1 MSNMDSTVSKLEQR
15 ISILEEFVKNGSLAS
30 DNERK
35 LLNQLNMERLK
46 NRIYYQIIKNNTTIR
61 IEDIVIDDQ
70 IVFDNFNDKSNTG
83 NIEIIPKVTL
93 ALDNLSQQQLHI
105 TEQNVIESN
114 TQSSIQ
120 SSVQPSTQKKKTSTS
135 KESAGQRPRKKVYRS
150 IKMSDEQLK
159 SEPTT
164 EELSQYIKT
173 IDDSIK
179 EKMDEFSDIEVVYK
193 DLKVQFELLKT
204 SRIYTKILEE
214 IKRLRSSIF
223 GRMNISDYKNLVLEH
238 TRVMEDI
245 LHDKNYTEKKSRTI
259 ISKSL
264 SSLESRLV
272 SYTDY
277 TIQHIEVDEVEKL
290 GIVLDLYSQIDKDYV
305 CYNKKYISELFYNY
319 GTVLFSL
326 QANLERYLFNR
337 YGFKNIVY
345 LPIQKSTDNDPYS
358 FYVLENY
365 RDRKRYWKMD
375 CRLEELTQNL
385 IETVMPYMIS
395 MFRKIYRDVFSDNNF
410 RPNFLSFC
418 QVTECDCEQLLQNIT
433 LMAYPRKFQKV
444 IQNIVKKN
452 SSIVVTESDK
462 FNMYSDDVLQR
473 RRFHEKEDVD
483 FLEIMK
489 QLFDGISSDE
499 AVDFY
504 RARGIN
510 QV

>member
-1 MSNMDSTVSKLEQR
+1 MNVMDSIVSKLDQR
-15 ISILEEFVKNGSLAS
+15 ISSLEEIVKSYS
-30 DNERK
+30 IQTENERK
-35 LLNQLNMERLK
+35 LLNQLNMERFK

-61 IEDIVIDDQ
+61 IEDILTEETILNSSINDTLNMSIHESHVI
-70 IVFDNFNDKSNTG
+70 
-83 NIEIIPKVTL
+83 
-93 ALDNLSQQQLHI
+93 
-105 TEQNVIESN
+105 QNVDSIPTILPDNSTSN
-114 TQSSIQ
+114 IQQSIQTDEQ
-120 SSVQPSTQKKKTSTS
+120 SSVQTIVQKKKTSTS
-135 KESAGQRPRKKVYRS
+135 KETSGQRPRKKVYRS
-150 IKMSDEQLK
+150 IKMSEEQLK
-159 SEPTT
+159 SEPSA
-164 EELSQYIKT
+164 EELAQHIKMV
-173 IDDSIK
+173 DDSIK
-179 EKMDEFSDIEVVYK
+179 EKLDEFSDVETVYK
-193 DLKVQFELLKT
+193 DIKVQFELLKT

-214 IKRLRSSIF
+214 IKSLRSSIF

-238 TRVMEDI
+238 TRIMEGI
-245 LHDKNYTEKKSRTI
+245 FHDKNYTDKKSRTI

-264 SSLESRLV
+264 SSLESRLI

-277 TIQHIEVDEVEKL
+277 ATQHIEIDEVEKL

-305 CYNKKYISELFYNY
+305 CYNKKYVSELFYNY
-319 GTVLFSL
+319 GTVLFPL

-345 LPIQKSTDNDPYS
+345 LPYSKSTDTDPYS

-385 IETVMPYMIS
+385 IETIMPYMIS

-410 RPNFLSFC
+410 RSNFLSFC

-433 LMAYPRKFQKV
+433 LMAYPRKFQKL

-452 SSIVVTESDK
+452 SSIIVTESDK

-473 RRFHEKEDVD
+473 RRFHEKEDID

-489 QLFDGISSDE
+489 QLFDGVSSDE

-510 QV
+510 QA

>member
-1 MSNMDSTVSKLEQR
+1 MNVMDSIVSKLDQR
-15 ISILEEFVKNGSLAS
+15 ISSLEEIVKSYS
-30 DNERK
+30 IQTENERK
-35 LLNQLNMERLK
+35 LLNQLNMERFK

-61 IEDIVIDDQ
+61 IEDI
-70 IVFDNFNDKSNTG
+70 
-83 NIEIIPKVTL
+83 L
-93 ALDNLSQQQLHI
+93 
-105 TEQNVIESN
+105 TEETILN
-114 TQSSIQ
+114 SSINDTLNMSIHESHVIQNIDSIPTILPDNSTSNIQQSIQTDEQ
-120 SSVQPSTQKKKTSTS
+120 SSVQTIVQKKKTSTS
-135 KESAGQRPRKKVYRS
+135 KETSGQRPRKKVYRS
-150 IKMSDEQLK
+150 IKMSEEQLK
-159 SEPTT
+159 SEPSA
-164 EELSQYIKT
+164 EELAQHIKT

-179 EKMDEFSDIEVVYK
+179 EKLDEFSDVETVYK
-193 DLKVQFELLKT
+193 DIKVQFELLKT

-214 IKRLRSSIF
+214 IKSLRSSIF

-238 TRVMEDI
+238 TRIMEGI
-245 LHDKNYTEKKSRTI
+245 FHDKNYTDKKSRTI

-264 SSLESRLV
+264 SSLESRLI

-277 TIQHIEVDEVEKL
+277 ATQHIEIDEVEKL

-305 CYNKKYISELFYNY
+305 CYNKKYVSELFYNY
-319 GTVLFSL
+319 GTVLFPL

-345 LPIQKSTDNDPYS
+345 LPYSKSTDTDPYS

-385 IETVMPYMIS
+385 IETIMPYMIS

-410 RPNFLSFC
+410 RSNFLSFC

-433 LMAYPRKFQKV
+433 LMAYPRKFQKL

-452 SSIVVTESDK
+452 SSIIVTESDK

-473 RRFHEKEDVD
+473 RRFHEKEDID

-489 QLFDGISSDE
+489 QLFDGVSSDE

-510 QV
+510 QA